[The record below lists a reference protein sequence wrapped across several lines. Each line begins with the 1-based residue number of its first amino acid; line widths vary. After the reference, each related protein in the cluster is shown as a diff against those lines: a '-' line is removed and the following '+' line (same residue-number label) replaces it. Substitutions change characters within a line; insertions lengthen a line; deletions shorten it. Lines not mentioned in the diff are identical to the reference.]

1 MAAGRMWISPQAEE
15 DPRAVRMQAQGRGLP
30 AEALLQRYL
39 PPVRV
44 LLRQQWGC
52 VPTTCADGHAA
63 HHAPI
68 WWRSQLTVCGD
79 SLWACLRQG
88 SELPAALVLGQASCS
103 VTISG
108 SHVDPTIAGS
118 WEAPAAQVPT
128 HSSCT
133 LNSLTQHCLLQ
144 RQCCDQVL

>member
-1 MAAGRMWISPQAEE
+1 MWISPQAEE
-15 DPRAVRMQAQGRGLP
+15 DARAVRMQAQGRGLP

-39 PPVRV
+39 PPVHALLWQLVHTTMQRIV
-44 LLRQQWGC
+44 LISIDRQKFTLCGKFQC
-52 VPTTCADGHAA
+52 VFLP
-63 HHAPI
+63 
-68 WWRSQLTVCGD
+68 
-79 SLWACLRQG
+79 QG

-128 HSSCT
+128 QCT
-133 LNSLTQHCLLQ
+133 FVCTVH
-144 RQCCDQVL
+144 